1 MNKEKQIRVLL
12 VRPGQYPEE
21 RMVNNTLPALQ
32 KLVGGDIETVSP
44 WPDRVCIVCDD
55 EGKLKG
61 KPFNRTLGYYDV
73 LAGDFF
79 ICGVQDGD
87 FCSLTDTQ
95 ISRYEKLYHDPQIF
109 LSTSFGLYTDTCT
122 PQEYARFMN
131 PSTPD
136 KTTMRN
142 EER

>member
-1 MNKEKQIRVLL
+1 MNKENQIRVLL
-12 VRPGQYPEE
+12 VCPGQYPEE
-21 RMVNNTLPALQ
+21 RMVDNTLPALQ
-32 KLVGGDIETVSP
+32 KLVDGDIETVSP

-55 EGKLKG
+55 EGNLKG
-61 KPFNRTLGYYDV
+61 KPFNRTLGDYDV

-79 ICGVQDGD
+79 ICGIRDDD

-109 LSTSFGLYTDTCT
+109 LPTSFGLYTDTCT
-122 PQEYARFMN
+122 PQEYAQFN
-131 PSTPD
+131 GIAQPSRD
-136 KTTMRN
+136 ISSI